1 MDTDAEVEGIDA
13 EVDRVYG
20 EVVALAREER
30 GKSTNRAYMPK
41 QTEWQVGD
49 RPTLSLS
56 PSLSLFSSLSSL

>member
-30 GKSTNRAYMPK
+30 GKSTNRAYVPK
-41 QTEWQVGD
+41 QTD
-49 RPTLSLS
+49 DSLSLS
-56 PSLSLFSSLSSL
+56 PSPSLPLSLFSSLSSL